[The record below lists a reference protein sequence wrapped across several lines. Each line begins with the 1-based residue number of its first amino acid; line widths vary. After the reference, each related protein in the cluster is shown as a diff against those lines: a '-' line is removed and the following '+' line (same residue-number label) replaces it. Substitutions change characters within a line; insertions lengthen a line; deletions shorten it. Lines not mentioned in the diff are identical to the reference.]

1 MIIEIDNH
9 CPGRNLKCCDGCQ
22 RLGNI
27 TPFSSGTWHPEI
39 RKGSRGQADYC
50 LHRVAPASE
59 IKREIE
65 EMPF

>member
-9 CPGRNLKCCDGCQ
+9 CPGRPLKCCDGCQ
-22 RLGNI
+22 RKGEG
-27 TPFSSGTWHPEI
+27 SWVPEI

-50 LHRVAPASE
+50 LHRVAPDSE